1 MAIKK
6 MSSQEYNNILSN
18 ATNKIEDISKE
29 MKSIKNDMTKKL
41 TIIKHEQEYLSQ
53 LYDKTIYATQQD
65 DTFVFLNNNK
75 YEGLFNGYS
84 SVVHAYF
91 KQTPINVFNL
101 KVVNGQESFFRD
113 EVKVMINGIEDD
125 VFKNILKADDV
136 ADKEIFFEEYEFNSA
151 IKTLEDN
158 TTVLEEKNNLITI
171 TIETD
176 KAKAIGTS
184 KFNIIELDPYLYKSF
199 NIEALN
205 IYTDDSDVP
214 TVTMNNIS
222 KVGKTRFI
230 LDKKYEFKKVEFIIR
245 TLYCSNTNGKEVWP
259 FGIKHLY
266 FLEAD
271 FRSDSYIIVDYT
283 SEDYIDEVKDSVE
296 VITST
301 GIRTSSLTEEGIR
314 IFLSSSNGMLEN
326 EQEPSN
332 DIKKPIARNLN
343 TIFFHIPLKNEPIIG
358 YKFIINKR

>member
-29 MKSIKNDMTKKL
+29 MKSIRNDMTKKL

-125 VFKNILKADDV
+125 VFKNILKDDYV
-136 ADKEIFFEEYEFNSA
+136 ADK
-151 IKTLEDN
+151 
-158 TTVLEEKNNLITI
+158 
-171 TIETD
+171 
-176 KAKAIGTS
+176 
-184 KFNIIELDPYLYKSF
+184 
-199 NIEALN
+199 
-205 IYTDDSDVP
+205 
-214 TVTMNNIS
+214 
-222 KVGKTRFI
+222 
-230 LDKKYEFKKVEFIIR
+230 
-245 TLYCSNTNGKEVWP
+245 
-259 FGIKHLY
+259 
-266 FLEAD
+266 
-271 FRSDSYIIVDYT
+271 
-283 SEDYIDEVKDSVE
+283 
-296 VITST
+296 
-301 GIRTSSLTEEGIR
+301 
-314 IFLSSSNGMLEN
+314 
-326 EQEPSN
+326 
-332 DIKKPIARNLN
+332 
-343 TIFFHIPLKNEPIIG
+343 
-358 YKFIINKR
+358 

>member
-6 MSSQEYNNILSN
+6 MSSQEYNAILSE
-18 ATNKIEDISKE
+18 ATNKIENISQE
-29 MKSIKNDMTKKL
+29 MKTIRNDMTKKL

-53 LYDKTIYATQQD
+53 LYDKSIYAAQQD
-65 DTFVFLNNNK
+65 DTFIFLNNNK
-75 YEGLFNGYS
+75 YQGLFNGYS

-91 KQTPINVFNL
+91 KQTPVNVFNL

-113 EVKVMINGIEDD
+113 EVTVTINGVEDD
-125 VFKNILKADDV
+125 SFKNILKAEDV
-136 ADKEIFFEEYEFNSA
+136 SDKKIFFEEYEFISA
-151 IKTLEDN
+151 INTLADETVVQTTDN
-158 TTVLEEKNNLITI
+158 KISL

-176 KAKAIGTS
+176 KTKAIGTS
-184 KFNIIELDPYLYKSF
+184 KFNIIEIDPYLYKSF
-199 NIEALN
+199 DIESLN

-214 TVTMNNIS
+214 TVSMNNIT

-245 TLYCSNTNGKEVWP
+245 PLYSSNSNGKYIWP
-259 FGIKHLY
+259 FGIKHLF

-271 FRSDSYIIVDYT
+271 FRNDSYIIVDYT
-283 SEDYIDEVKDSVE
+283 SDDYIDEVKDSIE

-301 GIRTSSLTEEGIR
+301 GKRTSSLSEEGIR

-343 TIFFHIPLKNEPIIG
+343 TIYFHIPLKNEPIIG
-358 YKFIINKR
+358 YKFFINKR

>member
-6 MSSQEYNNILSN
+6 MSSQEYNNILN
-18 ATNKIEDISKE
+18 EATNKIEDISKE
-29 MKSIKNDMTKKL
+29 MQSIRNDMTKKL
-41 TIIKHEQEYLSQ
+41 AIIKHEHEYLSY
-53 LYDKTIYATQQD
+53 LYDKTIYATQKD

-75 YEGLFNGYS
+75 YQGLFNGYS

-113 EVKVMINGIEDD
+113 EVKVSINGVEDD
-125 VFKNILKADDV
+125 AFKNILKAEDV
-136 ADKEIFFEEYEFNSA
+136 NDKEIFFEEYDFNSA
-151 IKTLEDN
+151 INTLEDG
-158 TTVLEEKNNLITI
+158 TPLESKDNLINI

-176 KAKAIGTS
+176 KTKAIGTS
-184 KFNIIELDPYLYKSF
+184 KFNIIEIDPYLYKSF

-205 IYTDDSDVP
+205 IYTDDSNIP
-214 TVTMNNIS
+214 TVTMNNIE

-230 LDKKYEFKKVEFIIR
+230 LDKKYEFKKVEFVIR
-245 TLYCSNTNGKEVWP
+245 VLYNTVSNGKDVWP
-259 FGIKHLY
+259 FGLKHLF

-271 FRSDSYIIVDYT
+271 FRNDSYIIIDYT

-296 VITST
+296 VITAT
-301 GIRTSSLTEEGIR
+301 GTRTSSLSEEGIR
-314 IFLSSSNGMLEN
+314 IFLSSSNGMLSN

-343 TIFFHIPLKNEPIIG
+343 TIYFHIPLKNEPIIG
-358 YKFIINKR
+358 YKFLINKR

>member
-151 IKTLEDN
+151 IKTLEDG
-158 TTVLEEKNNLITI
+158 TPYEEKGNQITI
-171 TIETD
+171 VVETD

-184 KFNIIELDPYLYKSF
+184 KFNIIEIDPYLYKSF

-214 TVTMNNIS
+214 TVTINNIT

-245 TLYCSNTNGKEVWP
+245 TLYNSNINGTDVWP
-259 FGIKHLY
+259 FGLKHLF

-271 FRSDSYIIVDYT
+271 FRNDSYIVVDYT
-283 SEDYIDEVKDSVE
+283 SEDYIDEVKDSIE
-296 VITST
+296 VVTST
-301 GIRTSSLTEEGIR
+301 GSRTSSLTEEGIR
-314 IFLSSSNGMLEN
+314 IFLSSNNGMLEN

-343 TIFFHIPLKNEPIIG
+343 TIYFHIPLKNEPIIG
-358 YKFIINKR
+358 YKFSINKR